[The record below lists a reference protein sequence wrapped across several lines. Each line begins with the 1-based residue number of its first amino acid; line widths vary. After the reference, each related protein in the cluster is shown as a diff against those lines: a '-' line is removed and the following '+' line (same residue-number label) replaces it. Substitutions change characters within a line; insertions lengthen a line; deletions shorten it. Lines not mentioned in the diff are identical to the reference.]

1 MAPGKRTVVW
11 IVDDVESVRKS
22 IAAVLETA
30 NMAVCDYASAADFL
44 AAFRPGAVGCLIVD
58 QNMPDMTGIEL
69 LQHLQR
75 SPGAP
80 PSIMITAQGAT
91 QLRAKAQAAGALAVV
106 EKPVDADDLIALI
119 ERVMLNKA

>member
-1 MAPGKRTVVW
+1 MAAQKRTVVW

-30 NMAVCDYASAADFL
+30 NMAVCDYASAAEFL
-44 AAFRPGAVGCLIVD
+44 AAFKPGAIGCLVVD
-58 QNMPDMTGIEL
+58 QNMPQMSGVEL

-75 SPGAP
+75 TPGAP
-80 PSIMITAQGAT
+80 PSIMITAHGAT
-91 QLRAKAQAAGALAVV
+91 ELKKKAHAAGARAVV

-119 ERVMLNKA
+119 EKTMLNNG